1 MSIETTSY
9 SRRSAMKLLGMTAA
23 LTAGALTIA
32 PRAEANGTGGTTT
45 APKPTGSNTYMD
57 KFVAANKGKTLAN
70 IWGYSPGEC
79 VSLVHQYLNQRYKVQ
94 ITGYNDATN
103 YRPGFDAG
111 NQLKRAGFK
120 WHTDKNFKNGD
131 IVVWYGGGALSA
143 QGHIGLWYQG
153 KIFDQNNMNSDGTW
167 RRYAGFSKFFTANY
181 AGYWR
186 K

>member
-1 MSIETTSY
+1 MREPHT
-9 SRRSAMKLLGMTAA
+9 
-23 LTAGALTIA
+23 
-32 PRAEANGTGGTTT
+32 PV
-45 APKPTGSNTYMD
+45 PQPTLQSTN
-57 KFVAANKGKTLAN
+57 
-70 IWGYSPGEC
+70 
-79 VSLVHQYLNQRYKVQ
+79 
-94 ITGYNDATN
+94 TGYNDATN
-103 YRPGFDAG
+103 YRPGFGAG

-120 WHTDKNFKNGD
+120 WHTDKNFKNDD

-167 RRYAGFSKFFTANY
+167 CRYAGFSKFFTANY